1 MNFLIVF
8 DPSSGKSQITSYPD
22 AAIEEAMRDR
32 LKVELS
38 LFERGESREI
48 VVLNAR
54 NLDDLRETH
63 ARYFGDAVLRSEVSR
78 LLGDPPAA

>member
-1 MNFLIVF
+1 MNYLIVF
-8 DPSSGKSQITSYPD
+8 DASTGTSDIRQYPD
-22 AAIEEAMRDR
+22 DAVELAMKDR
-32 LKVELS
+32 LRAELAS
-38 LFERGESREI
+38 LESGERREI
-48 VVLNAR
+48 VVLNAK